1 MSYIPYTLGRQLR
14 KLNTDFT
21 LGNCLFESVKLT
33 KNADL
38 DKDRYSGYGIGFA
51 SSLEFSLP
59 DGTMGKNAKD
69 VYHEM

>member
-1 MSYIPYTLGRQLR
+1 MR
-14 KLNTDFT
+14 KLNTNFT

-38 DKDRYSGYGIGFA
+38 DKDKYGIGFA

-59 DGTMGKNAKD
+59 DGTMGKNVKD
-69 VYHEM
+69 VYNEM

>member
-1 MSYIPYTLGRQLR
+1 M
-14 KLNTDFT
+14 
-21 LGNCLFESVKLT
+21 FESVKPT

-38 DKDRYSGYGIGFA
+38 DKDKYSGYSIGFS

-59 DGTMGKNAKD
+59 DGTMGKNVKD